1 MLYNDYQ
8 NLTFLPSEETDIK
21 SIINNLFIL
30 DMDNPYEIPLGLP
43 SINQE
48 QNKEKKFNIKRY
60 NIPGRKVT
68 IKKNKYFHDK
78 NTSDNVFRALIVHFT
93 NFILDYANEVIK
105 KFGFRIKFYDIDYK
119 EKRNIST
126 KRIKLLKSLNIGQI
140 LCMKISTKYKKLIK
154 NNANLNESIF
164 KEVTKNKII
173 KNILNE
179 EYLYLLKEVYF
190 KNKREINLN
199 KYGYNYSINLPENVE
214 TFENLLHK
222 KNVRLNYVYERK
234 LRNIISKY
242 FNLML
247 FFD

>member
-1 MLYNDYQ
+1 L
-8 NLTFLPSEETDIK
+8 
-21 SIINNLFIL
+21 
-30 DMDNPYEIPLGLP
+30 
-43 SINQE
+43 
-48 QNKEKKFNIKRY
+48 
-60 NIPGRKVT
+60 
-68 IKKNKYFHDK
+68 
-78 NTSDNVFRALIVHFT
+78 
-93 NFILDYANEVIK
+93 
-105 KFGFRIKFYDIDYK
+105 GFRIKFYDIDYK
-119 EKRNIST
+119 KKRNIST

-179 EYLYLLKEVYF
+179 EYLYLLKELYF

-214 TFENLLHK
+214 TFENLLYK
-222 KNVRLNYVYERK
+222 KNVRLNNVYERK